1 MFFPIWNGPD
11 RTLAQAVYFKIDEGY
26 DRNLD

>member
-11 RTLAQAVYFKIDEGY
+11 RTPAQEVYFKIDEGY
-26 DRNLD
+26 DRTLD